1 MRLEKIVLKNFLTYK
16 ELEYD
21 FKRAPLLVQGK
32 NLTEEDQESN
42 GSGKSGIFTGIE
54 FCIAGSNSRDV
65 RDKELVMFGEK
76 EAVAELYASCDV
88 RKEHIHIEWNI
99 KIKGSNK
106 LKISVQ
112 KGEGEFKEVSFSNV
126 NDGKKF
132 ILDWFDIEKEDL
144 FNYYIINKSRF
155 KTFFKASNKEKV
167 ELINRFSDASIVDG
181 LDKLD
186 NTELEAEYNIIKSNI
201 NKIDGKIE
209 LTNEQIQWE
218 SNLDKGAEAERLKF
232 EYKGTKENL
241 EEDRS
246 YVLHEKVEID
256 ELIKEDQKEIKSLRG
271 QTSLIEN
278 KIRNAKKLVDG
289 FSETDFQSHID
300 SENDVIYDKED
311 LISKE
316 ETELED
322 LDDKDLRLDKLIKE
336 LNVELSGA
344 VECPSCSHEFTI
356 DSKHGTLQEVKNKA
370 SKAVALKDKVKRK
383 AESHQAIIDK
393 VNKDID
399 AISLRI
405 SKLKEDRDSE
415 SKIKRELFENLNTAS
430 SELNTINGKI
440 IEFETS
446 INEHKADLGSCDVDI
461 NKINAQ
467 LSDLKAEYNSK
478 LTSGGED
485 KVKVLKETLDTLKAD
500 KLISEGELSEKGDEI
515 YKRNQWANNFK
526 QFRMHLANQSLEAIE
541 FHMNRYLVGMES
553 DLKVKL
559 EGFKI
564 LANGTFKEEITAK
577 IVRDVERTFS
587 SFSGGEQGRLLFAA
601 ILANRHMINST
612 HKYGGLDFLSIDEVF
627 EGVDSLGL
635 KKLVKSAKQLEI
647 AVMIITHVTD
657 EEVNDDILLIEKIN
671 GMSYVKTKE

>member
-186 NTELEAEYNIIKSNI
+186 NTELEADYNIIKSNI

-256 ELIKEDQKEIKSLRG
+256 GLIKEDQKEIKALRG

-278 KIRNAKKLVDG
+278 KISNAKKLVDG

-300 SENDVIYDKED
+300 SEHDVIYGKED

-322 LDDKDLRLDKLIKE
+322 LGDKDLRLDMLIKE

-344 VECPSCSHEFTI
+344 VKCPSCSHEFTI
-356 DSKHGTLQEVKNKA
+356 DSKHGTLQDVKNKA
-370 SKAVALKDKVKRK
+370 GKAGALKDKVKSK
-383 AESHQAIIDK
+383 AEIHQAIIYK

-446 INEHKADLGSCDVDI
+446 INDHKADLGFCDVDI

-467 LSDLKAEYNSK
+467 LSDLKAEHNSK

-485 KVKVLKETLDTLKAD
+485 KVKVLKETLDTLQAD

-515 YKRNQWANNFK
+515 YKRNQWSNNFK

-671 GMSYVKTKE
+671 GISHVKAKE